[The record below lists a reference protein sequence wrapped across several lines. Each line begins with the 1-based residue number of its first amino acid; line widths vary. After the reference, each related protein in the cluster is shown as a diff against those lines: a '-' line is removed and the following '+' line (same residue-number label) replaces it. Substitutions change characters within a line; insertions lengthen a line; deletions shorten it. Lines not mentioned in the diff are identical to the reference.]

1 MIKIVLVEPKNSG
14 NVGAIARSMANF
26 GFEKLIL
33 VNPRCNH
40 RSQTARNRAKWAQ
53 DVLKK
58 AKVINSLSSIKSTL
72 IATTGKIG
80 TDYNIPRSPISP
92 QQLSN
97 IVNKKKD
104 IALVFG
110 RENSGLN
117 NEEISKCDFVVTIP
131 TSKKYSVMNLSH
143 AVTILLYELTKTK
156 ENIASHIIFTSPQ
169 DKKQLMKMLNKTL
182 NKMDFATKE
191 KKQTQ
196 ITIWKRMIGKSFLT
210 KRESFAL
217 MGFFRK
223 LL

>member
-1 MIKIVLVEPKNSG
+1 MISVVLVEPKNSG
-14 NVGAIARSMANF
+14 NVGAIARAIANF

-33 VNPRCNH
+33 VNPKCDH
-40 RSQTARNRAKWAQ
+40 LSQTARNRAKWAQ

-58 AKVINSLSSIKSTL
+58 AKIVNSLSSIKSIL
-72 IATTGKIG
+72 VATTGKIG

-104 IALVFG
+104 IALIFG

-143 AVTILLYELTKTK
+143 AVAVILYELSKTK
-156 ENIASHIIFTSPQ
+156 ENIASHIIFASEQ
-169 DKKQLMKMLNKTL
+169 DKKQLMKMFNKAL

-196 ITIWKRMIGKSFLT
+196 ITVWKRMIGKSFLT
-210 KRESFAL
+210 KREAFAL

>member
-1 MIKIVLVEPKNSG
+1 MIQIVLVEPKNSG
-14 NVGAIARSMANF
+14 NVGAIARAMVNF
-26 GFEKLIL
+26 GFDKLIL
-33 VNPRCNH
+33 INPKCNH
-40 RSQTARNRAKWAQ
+40 LSQTARNRAKWAQ

-58 AKVINSLSSIKSTL
+58 TKKINSLSEIKSTL

-80 TDYNIPRSPISP
+80 TDYNIPRSPITP
-92 QQLSN
+92 EKLSN
-97 IVNKKKD
+97 IINKKKD
-104 IALVFG
+104 LALVFG

-117 NEEISKCDFVVTIP
+117 NKEISECDFVVTIP

-143 AVTILLYELTKTK
+143 AVAILLYELSKNK
-156 ENIASHIIFTSPQ
+156 ENISSHIIFASEQ

-182 NKMDFATKE
+182 NNMDFATKE

-196 ITIWKRMIGKSFLT
+196 LLVWKRMISKSFLT

-223 LL
+223 LF